1 MVLGVKRQAPTGKE
15 TQDAG
20 SISKALGTRIQMER
34 QKRNWTIQEL
44 ADRSGISRAMIS
56 KIERI
61 EASPTAVT
69 ISRLGVA
76 FGLSMSSLLSE
87 GVSEQRLVR
96 ASEQQLWADPAT
108 GYIRKA
114 VSPPSGLPLQLVE
127 VCLPARKKI
136 GFPALSYEILHQQI
150 WVLEG
155 ALTFHECEEIHH
167 LSTGDC
173 LQLVGAKDCI
183 FENRSRSTTCR
194 YVVALIVGR

>member
-1 MVLGVKRQAPTGKE
+1 MGLRVKGQTPTERE
-15 TQDAG
+15 THDAV
-20 SISKALGTRIQMER
+20 SISKALGTRVQMER
-34 QKRNWTIQEL
+34 QKRNWTMQEL

-76 FGLSMSSLLSE
+76 FGLSMSSLLSD

-96 ASEQQLWADPAT
+96 ASEQQLWQDPAT

-136 GFPALSYEILHQQI
+136 GFPALSYEMLHQQI

-155 ALTFHECEEIHH
+155 ALTFHEGEEIHH
-167 LSTGDC
+167 LATGDC

-183 FENRSRSTTCR
+183 FENRSRSTICR
-194 YVVALIVGR
+194 YLVALIVGR